1 MICGQ
6 CVGEHYSEN
15 DRYKL
20 GYDRVSKEKNE
31 SGLDLNLFLWKRK
44 KNFGTLKLII

>member
-6 CVGEHYSEN
+6 CVGRHYSEN

-20 GYDRVSKEKNE
+20 GYDRVSKENE

-44 KNFGTLKLII
+44 KF